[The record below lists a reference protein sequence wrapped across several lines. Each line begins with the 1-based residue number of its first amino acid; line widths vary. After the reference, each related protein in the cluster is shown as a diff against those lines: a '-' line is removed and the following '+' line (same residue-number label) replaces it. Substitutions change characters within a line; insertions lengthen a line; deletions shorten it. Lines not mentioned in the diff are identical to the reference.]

1 MKPSIWRL
9 FFSAVLT
16 VHAAVAQ
23 DRPGRVEIS
32 VPAGEVAVALQQ
44 TAAQTGLQIIFR
56 PDALAGVQAR
66 AVHGSYF
73 PQEAL
78 DLLLAG
84 TPLVAVPDKASGAFA
99 VIFRDTVHDVRAPVA
114 RSRPDRSSKSGA
126 ETPGAQEPQVS
137 PMHLKKSLLS
147 RIFGTIF
154 SNGDNE
160 DTKTTAARKNG
171 TAGLRAAVGL
181 AAATAAGLPSAV
193 LAQAATGSIE
203 GRVINAATGLALNN
217 ARVVVE
223 GTRLEVF
230 TDDNGGYRLP
240 NIPTGEVRLR
250 ATYTGMEA
258 RAESLNV
265 TSGATARKDFS
276 LTFGRGLTTYGDD
289 VVQLGQFIVEA
300 TQISAVAAAQN
311 ERKVAPNI
319 KDVVV
324 FDEIGDLGD
333 GNMGEYLKYT
343 PGITIRQTGTDAAA
357 ISIRGMPGETVVVL
371 IDGHQYGN
379 MADDRVFA
387 LPGTSPSNVD
397 RIEVTKSPTPDRP
410 ANSVGGTVNVISKSA
425 RNIPRR
431 RLMIDASATYN
442 SFDGIKPPGLSERF
456 QNDDFSNNRM
466 RKIQPGLA
474 LSWEHPV
481 NKKFAYNVRLQES
494 RRFSVQEQHNQ
505 VWDMVNGLLTR
516 SNPQGNTGYRSRA
529 LAAASADWQISRRD
543 SLRLTLESV
552 MNYSE
557 GTRPTFRV
565 DMGANSRTVLTGPV
579 TFAQGA
585 ATGVDSM
592 RSSTSVLLRDYGTDT
607 AGISY
612 RHDGEIYKID
622 VRASHSTAYDKRH
635 GTNKGMF
642 TGMGDMTL
650 SNVVFRMED
659 ITGIYAGRAPQFSAI
674 NRSGV
679 RVDPYD
685 NSYMT
690 VPMGVNSRLRIVD
703 AMRTVSADV
712 SRSFTT
718 PLPTMLKAGLLISN
732 QRKDRTQHNERWNF
746 APPAGVATN
755 VGSYDLNDSGLSN
768 ATTHEGT
775 LKADYVSP
783 RKLYQFMRSNP
794 TWFPYD
800 APTSFTNWARNSA
813 LFEETI
819 RAGYVR
825 GDVKFFNNQVWLVGG
840 VRFEET
846 ENNGE
851 GVKDDIGATYQRD
864 ASGRLLRDAA
874 GRPIPITT
882 DALAS
887 AKLRYTERGARAHKK
902 YSDSYPSLNATWY
915 VNDQFLVRA
924 AIASTM
930 GRPNLTSTIPGLTIP
945 DPNSTSQVLSLANT
959 ALKPWTARNYDLSLE
974 SYEVKGATI
983 AVSGFRKEVK
993 NFFVSSVS
1001 PVTPELME
1009 LYGLGPEFSSYL
1021 VSTQVNGSDTATIK
1035 GVEFSWR
1042 QNWLFLP
1049 SWAKGVSTFL
1059 NYTRTLRGGPAGLS
1073 LSSVNAGFGR
1083 KSINYGINYS
1093 RRNFSVRY
1101 NVADIDEIVHFA
1113 VAASPTVLPG
1123 SYNRVA
1129 PQLIQDLYAEYRFT
1143 RRYTAYLS
1151 CRNMGNSLDAR
1162 ENYNSRV
1169 PSVMWPNQVRPY
1181 GTLTTLGVRA
1191 EF

>member
-1 MKPSIWRL
+1 MLAPS
-9 FFSAVLT
+9 VG
-16 VHAAVAQ
+16 VAQ
-23 DRPGRVEIS
+23 EPAARMRVE

-44 TAAQTGLQIIFR
+44 MAVQTGLQIIFR
-56 PDALAGVQAR
+56 PDTLAGVQAR

-99 VIFRDTVHDVRAPVA
+99 VIFRDTVQDAGAPVA
-114 RSRPDRSSKSGA
+114 RSSPEPSPTTSLPESRLPSPQESQMNTKRSF
-126 ETPGAQEPQVS
+126 
-137 PMHLKKSLLS
+137 LS
-147 RIFGTIF
+147 RIFGTLF
-154 SNGDNE
+154 CNGD
-160 DTKTTAARKNG
+160 TAESNSAAPRKNG
-171 TAGLRAAVGL
+171 AAGLRTAVGL
-181 AAATAAGLPSAV
+181 AVASAVGLPATAQ
-193 LAQAATGSIE
+193 AQTATGAIE

-217 ARVVVE
+217 ARVTVE

-230 TDDNGGYRLP
+230 TDENGGYRLR
-240 NIPTGEVRLR
+240 NIPSGEVRLR

-265 TSGATARKDFS
+265 TSGGLARKDFS
-276 LTFGRGLTTYGDD
+276 LAFARGVTTYGAD

-300 TQISAVAAAQN
+300 TQVSAVAAAQN

-319 KDVVV
+319 KDIVV

-371 IDGHQYGN
+371 IDGHQHGN

-425 RNIPRR
+425 RNIAKR
-431 RLMIDASATYN
+431 RLTIDANATYN
-442 SFDGIKPPGLSERF
+442 SFDGIRLPGLSERY
-456 QNDDFSNNRM
+456 QTDDFSNNRM

-474 LSWEHPV
+474 VSWEHPV
-481 NKKFAYNVRLQES
+481 NEKFAYNLRLQET

-529 LAAASADWQISRRD
+529 LAAASADWRISRRD
-543 SLRLTLESV
+543 SLRFTLESV

-579 TFAQGA
+579 AYAQGA
-585 ATGVDSM
+585 ANGVDSL
-592 RSSTSVLLRDYGTDT
+592 RSSTSISLRDYGTDT

-612 RHDGEIYKID
+612 RHDGDVYKID
-622 VRASHSTAYDKRH
+622 VRASHSTAYDKRQ
-635 GTNKGMF
+635 GTNKGTF

-650 SNVVFRMED
+650 SNLVIRMDD
-659 ITGIYAGRAPQFSAI
+659 ITGIYDGRAPQFSAI
-674 NRSGV
+674 NRAGN

-685 NSYMT
+685 NSFMT
-690 VPMGVNSRLRIVD
+690 VPMGVNNRLRIVD

-712 SRSFTT
+712 SRSFTA
-718 PLPTMLKAGLLISN
+718 PLPTMLKAGVLISN

-746 APPAGVATN
+746 TPPAGVATN
-755 VGSYDLNDSGLSN
+755 VGSYDLNDNGLSN
-768 ATTHEGT
+768 MTAQQGT

-783 RKLYQFMRSNP
+783 RKLYQFMKANP
-794 TWFPYD
+794 TWFTYD

-813 LFEETI
+813 FFEETI

-825 GDVKFFNNQVWLVGG
+825 GDVKLLNNQVWLVGG

-846 ENNGE
+846 ENNGA
-851 GVKDDIGATYQRD
+851 GVKNDIGATYQRD
-864 ASGRLLRDAA
+864 ASGRILRDAA

-887 AKLRYTERGARAHKK
+887 AKLRYTERAARAHKQ
-902 YSDSYPSLNATWY
+902 YSSYYPSLNGTWY
-915 VNDQFLVRA
+915 VNDKFLVRA

-959 ALKPWTARNYDLSLE
+959 ALKPWTAKTYDISLE
-974 SYEVKGATI
+974 TYEVKGASL
-983 AVSGFRKEVK
+983 AVSGFKKEVK
-993 NFFVSSVS
+993 NFFVSSVA
-1001 PVTPELME
+1001 PVSPELME
-1009 LYGLGPEFSSYL
+1009 VYGLGPEFSSYL
-1021 VSTQVNGSDTATIK
+1021 VSTQFNGSDTASIR
-1035 GVEFSWR
+1035 GMEFSWR
-1042 QNWLFLP
+1042 QNWTFLP

-1093 RRNFSVRY
+1093 RKNLSVRY
-1101 NVADIDEIVHFA
+1101 NVADIDEIVHYTI
-1113 VAASPTVLPG
+1113 AASSTVLPG
-1123 SYNRVA
+1123 SYHRVA
-1129 PQLIQDLYAEYRFT
+1129 PQLIQDLYVEYRFAK
-1143 RRYTAYLS
+1143 RYTAYLS
-1151 CRNMGNSLDAR
+1151 GRNLGNSLDAR
-1162 ENYNSRV
+1162 ENYNAALPPAMR
-1169 PSVMWPNQVRPY
+1169 PNQVRPY